1 MKRKTIED
9 YKADAPETPT
19 NTCPYIDFA
28 KDIIKEIKD
37 ETRNYFIGEKLLLL
51 DSLLEYIRESNDSL
65 RQSGEY
71 WYRSFLNKK

>member
-9 YKADAPETPT
+9 YKKEAPEIPT
-19 NTCPYIDFA
+19 NTCPYINFA
-28 KDIIKEIKD
+28 KDIIGEIKD
-37 ETRNYFIGEKLLLL
+37 ETNNYFVNEKL
-51 DSLLEYIRESNDSL
+51 SVIECLLEYIRESNDSL